1 MPEPTC
7 PILGLDFSGARDAGR
22 KIWLAEADAPT
33 TGRIT
38 IARCFPAAE
47 LTGGSAQREQVLPAL
62 RDYLAAQRGAVI
74 GCDFPFSLHVT
85 QIGAPDWLTFIRHFA
100 QRFPDETVFRATTCA
115 VPELRRRC
123 DLEGAVPFAPTN
135 LRLYRQTY
143 YGIRDLLAPLSLG
156 RQARIVP
163 MQPPDPKLPCLI
175 EVCPASYL
183 KSAGLYESYKGKGI
197 APRAARERIRDA
209 LDRQE
214 VVLEHDLR
222 ERLIADAEGD
232 ALDSVIAALIAARAV
247 RRRELEGAP
256 TALEQLEGRVF
267 GL

>member
-1 MPEPTC
+1 MPEPTR

-22 KIWLAEADAPT
+22 KIWLAEASASANGP
-33 TGRIT
+33 IM

-47 LTGGSAQREQVLPAL
+47 LSGTPQREQVMPAL
-62 RDYLAAQRGAVI
+62 RAYLAAQRGAVI

-85 QIGAPDWLTFIRHFA
+85 QIDAPDWLTFVRRFSN
-100 QRFPDETVFRATTCA
+100 RFPNEDAFRSATRA
-115 VPELRRRC
+115 MPEPKRRC

-143 YGIRDLLAPLSLG
+143 YGIRDLLAPLALSG
-156 RQARIVP
+156 AARIVP
-163 MQPPDPKLPCLI
+163 LQPPDHNLPCMI

-183 KSAGLYESYKGKGI
+183 KSAGLYGSYKGKG
-197 APRAARERIRDA
+197 AAARGARERILDA
-209 LDRQE
+209 LDGQE
-214 VVLEHDLR
+214 LALEHDLR
-222 ERLIADAEGD
+222 ARLIADTEGD

-247 RRRELEGAP
+247 RRGEINRAP
-256 TALEQLEGRVF
+256 TSLEQLEGRVF